1 MFPVADGHCDFLY
14 GAVQSGYDLINP
26 KREQTIRLDD
36 MMHGG
41 VALQFFAC
49 WTDTTLKTQP
59 LHQCIAMIDA
69 YYRTLAAH
77 PELVPLT
84 RDYTPESGKI
94 ATVLSVEGAEAVDGS
109 MAVLRVLYRLGV
121 RAMTLTWNEN
131 NELAGAALDRGNK
144 GLTAIGRDII
154 DEMCNIGMAID
165 VSHLSDKGIEQVL
178 SRATRPVFASHSN
191 AKSIHDNPRSLYE
204 SRDGALW
211 VSTNTGGLNR
221 RDPRTGGFTQF
232 HHDSADPRS
241 LSDELIR
248 AIAAQ
253 GGTVGVNFY
262 YLHLSKKSDAC
273 IDDIVRHIFRVVEI
287 GGINCCAIGSDLD
300 GMQHYPTDFKTSR
313 DFPVLFEAL
322 SKRGFSD
329 ADIYRIAY
337 QNLHDYIVQFV

>member
-36 MMHGG
+36 MMRGG

-69 YYRTLAAH
+69 YYRTLAMH

-191 AKSIHDNPRSLYE
+191 AKSIHDNPRSL
-204 SRDGALW
+204 
-211 VSTNTGGLNR
+211 
-221 RDPRTGGFTQF
+221 
-232 HHDSADPRS
+232 
-241 LSDELIR
+241 SDELIR

-262 YLHLSKKSDAC
+262 YLHLSKKADAC
-273 IDDIVRHIFRVVEI
+273 IDDIVRHICRVVEI

>member
-14 GAVQSGYDLINP
+14 GAVQSGYDLIQP

-36 MMHGG
+36 MMRGG

-69 YYRTLAAH
+69 YNRTLAAH

-178 SRATRPVFASHSN
+178 ARATRPVFASHSN
-191 AKSIHDNPRSLYE
+191 AKSVHNNPRSLN
-204 SRDGALW
+204 D
-211 VSTNTGGLNR
+211 
-221 RDPRTGGFTQF
+221 D
-232 HHDSADPRS
+232 
-241 LSDELIR
+241 LIHK
-248 AIAAQ
+248 IAAQ

-262 YLHLSKKSDAC
+262 YLHLSERSDAC
-273 IDDIVRHIFRVVEI
+273 IDDIVRHICRVVEI
-287 GGINCCAIGSDLD
+287 GGINCCALGSDLD

-313 DFPVLFEAL
+313 DFPALFEAL

-329 ADIYRIAY
+329 ADIYKIAY